1 MCAFKTTPSVAG
13 CFQSWPIQLPSK
25 EGVQSHTSLTA
36 CCTSSEWRSLRAIS
50 EKDWNSLCTRAR
62 ARTSEQNSEGEHCMD
77 RELRISITY
86 GWQAHPISCT
96 DTHSL
101 THIHTPHTHTHTHT
115 YTHIH
120 THAHTH
126 THTHAHLLFSC
137 TNEWKEPDYCLPPT
151 HTHTHHLFGV

>member
-115 YTHIH
+115 QVQAVVTSVH
-120 THAHTH
+120 TVLRAETMVTDHDRP
-126 THTHAHLLFSC
+126 
-137 TNEWKEPDYCLPPT
+137 NNCL
-151 HTHTHHLFGV
+151 